1 MTIKQPANTPEPTPN
16 EPDRQSGPIRRY
28 DAQRM
33 FVDTVLDAIDEAADE
48 IMNSGQPHFVRGWE
62 DADLENLLYVLED
75 HFKVLWTRHHP
86 LEAQSDEPTP
96 HP

>member
-1 MTIKQPANTPEPTPN
+1 MTNEQPNNTPEPTPN

-48 IMNSGQPHFVRGWE
+48 ILNSGQPHFVRGWE
-62 DADLENLLYVLED
+62 DSDLEPLLYVLED
-75 HFKVLWTRHHP
+75 QFKRLWARHHP
-86 LEAQSDEPTP
+86 LGNLTND
-96 HP
+96 